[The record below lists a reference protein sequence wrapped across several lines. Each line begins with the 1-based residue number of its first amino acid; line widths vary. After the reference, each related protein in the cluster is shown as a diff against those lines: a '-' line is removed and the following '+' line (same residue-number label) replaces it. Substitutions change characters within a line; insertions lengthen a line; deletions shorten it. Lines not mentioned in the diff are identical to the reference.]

1 MLHGVIYLHRITD
14 EKVGGK
20 ARRVFK
26 AFSTLC
32 GNEALQNVAIVT
44 TMWDRPDVEPNLE
57 KHELRER
64 RLSEDPKFFK
74 PAIQK
79 NATMFRHYN
88 TKSSAHKTISYL
100 LDKTPMFLRIQK
112 ELGDGYKVEDTAAG
126 QEAIDI
132 LRGDIQKHEEHIN
145 KLDTAA
151 EELRR
156 QREKRGQK
164 EVKEERRKAV
174 AGKKKAQTEL
184 KNFPRNY
191 ERKRDKATKDFKE
204 Q

>member
-14 EKVGGK
+14 EKVGGR

-44 TMWDRPDVEPNLE
+44 TMWDRPDVQPNLA

-64 RLSEDPKFFK
+64 RLSEDPKFFQ
-74 PAIQK
+74 PAIEKHAQV
-79 NATMFRHYN
+79 FRHYN
-88 TKSSAHKTISYL
+88 TKSSADKIISYL
-100 LDKTPMFLRIQK
+100 LDKKPIFLRIQK
-112 ELGDGYKVEDTAAG
+112 ELGDGYQVEETEAG

-132 LRGDIQKHEEHIN
+132 LKEDIQKHTEQIN
-145 KLDTAA
+145 KLDTVT

-156 QREKRGQK
+156 QKEKRAQN
-164 EVKEERRKAV
+164 EVREERKKAV
-174 AGKKKAQTEL
+174 AGKKKAETEL
-184 KNFPRNY
+184 RNFPRDY

-204 Q
+204 